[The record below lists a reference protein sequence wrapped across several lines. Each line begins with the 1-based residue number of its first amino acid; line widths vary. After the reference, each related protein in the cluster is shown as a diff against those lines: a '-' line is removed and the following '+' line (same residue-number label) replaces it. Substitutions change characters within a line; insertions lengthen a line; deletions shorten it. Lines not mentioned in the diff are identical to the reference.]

1 MELCASEASYTYPDG
16 TKAVDRV
23 SLCVRSGEVVCIL
36 GPNGS
41 GKSTLLLLL
50 AGLIRPTSGSVTL
63 DRVELESVA
72 GYRRICGVLF
82 QTPSDQLVAPT
93 VEEDVAL
100 GPRQL
105 KLGDE
110 EVRGRVRSSL
120 ERFGLMGFEGRS
132 PFRISGGEAAK
143 VALAGL
149 VALDPQ
155 IYLLDEPSS
164 SLDSEGI
171 EALKGL
177 LRELKERGR
186 IIVVA
191 TQDSDFASEV
201 ADKVYIMKEGKIIAG
216 GGLEVLS
223 QIQLEEVGIR
233 TPTAL
238 RIYRRLSL
246 PLSDPPVN
254 LESLIDA
261 LRKLLSTPQGDQEG
275 LDGTHGPQ
283 SL

>member
-16 TKAVDRV
+16 TKAVDRA
-23 SLCVRSGEVVCIL
+23 SLCVRSGEVACLL

-50 AGLIRPTSGSVTL
+50 AGLVRPTSGRVTL
-63 DRVELESVA
+63 DDTELERVA
-72 GYRRICGVLF
+72 DYRRICGVLF
-82 QTPSDQLVAPT
+82 QSPSDQLIAPT

-100 GPRQL
+100 GPKQL
-105 KLGDE
+105 KLSDE
-110 EVRGRVRSSL
+110 EVRERVRSSL
-120 ERFGLMGFEGRS
+120 ERFGLLGFERRS
-132 PFRISGGEAAK
+132 PFKLSGGEAAK

-155 IYLLDEPSS
+155 VYLLDEPSS
-164 SLDSEGI
+164 SLDSRGVVV
-171 EALKGL
+171 LKGL
-177 LRELKERGR
+177 LKELKEKGR
-186 IIVVA
+186 IVVIA

-223 QIQLEEVGIR
+223 QVDLEEVGVR
-233 TPTAL
+233 VPSAL

-246 PLSDPPVN
+246 PLDDPPVD
-254 LESLIDA
+254 LDSLVDA
-261 LRKLLSTPQGDQEG
+261 LRRFLSIPQRD
-275 LDGTHGPQ
+275 
-283 SL
+283 